1 MSVRI
6 GIGLGRFPF
15 DDVGDFRRWLA
26 ACEDSP
32 IDSVWQSDQLVAS
45 TPTMEPM
52 TFLSVVAGATRR
64 HKIGTNAIVLG
75 HRDPVVLAR
84 ECATLDH
91 LSEGRLL
98 PVVGV
103 GRADSP
109 VWKATGRSPKAR
121 GARAN
126 EALEIMTRLWAGERV
141 DFEGDH
147 FRVEGAICRPVP
159 VQKPLPLWI
168 GGSSAAAIE
177 RTVRYGTGWIGG
189 LQTPE
194 SAKAT
199 VAAIREETRRQ
210 GRPIP
215 EDHYGATLLFE
226 LTDGAGRGAGG
237 SRGDGAPERLRA
249 LAVSGDAGA
258 VLERIEGYVEA
269 GITKF
274 VAIPIA
280 SDAEDFA
287 RQTRRLADEVVPRAA
302 MLEPPTV
309 RPAR

>member
-1 MSVRI
+1 MSVRM
-6 GIGLGRFPF
+6 GVGMGRFPF
-15 DDVGDFRRWLA
+15 DDIGNFRHWLA
-26 ACEDSP
+26 ECEDSR
-32 IDSVWQSDQLVAS
+32 IDSIWQSDQLVAT
-45 TPTMEPM
+45 TPMMEPM

-64 HKIGTNAIVLG
+64 LKIGTNAIVLG

-84 ECATLDH
+84 ECATLDA

-98 PVVGV
+98 PVFGV
-103 GRADSP
+103 GRANSP
-109 VWKATGRSPKAR
+109 VWKAMGQSPKGR

-126 EALEIMTRLWAGERV
+126 EVLEIMTRLWAGERV

-147 FRVEGAICRPVP
+147 FHIEGATCLPLP

-194 SAKAT
+194 TSKTT
-199 VAAIREETRRQ
+199 VAAIRAEARRQ

-215 EDHYGATLLFE
+215 EDHYGATLLFDLRDSADDVSE
-226 LTDGAGRGAGG
+226 SNDGL
-237 SRGDGAPERLRA
+237 DRLRA
-249 LAVSGDAGA
+249 LAVSGDADD
-258 VLERIEGYVEA
+258 VLERIADFVRG

-274 VAIPIA
+274 VAIPVA
-280 SDAEDFA
+280 RDEADFI
-287 RQTRRLADEVVPRAA
+287 RQTRRLAEEVLPRAGQ
-302 MLEPPTV
+302 L
-309 RPAR
+309 

>member
-1 MSVRI
+1 MAVRI
-6 GIGLGRFPF
+6 GVGLGRFPF
-15 DDVGDFRRWLA
+15 DDVAAFRRWLA

-32 IDSVWQSDQLVAS
+32 IDSIWQSDQLVAAA
-45 TPTMEPM
+45 PTMEPM
-52 TFLSVVAGATRR
+52 TFLSVVAGATGRL
-64 HKIGTNAIVLG
+64 KIGTNAIVLG

-84 ECATLDH
+84 QCATLDH

-109 VWKATGRSPKAR
+109 VWKATGRSPRAR

-141 DFEGDH
+141 DFEGEH

-199 VAAIREETRRQ
+199 VAAIREEAERQ
-210 GRPIP
+210 RRPIP
-215 EDHYGATLLFE
+215 GDHYGATLLYE
-226 LTDGAGRGAGG
+226 LIDGSERAAA
-237 SRGDGAPERLRA
+237 DDPAADRLRA
-249 LAVSGDAGA
+249 LAASGDAEA
-258 VLERIEGYVEA
+258 VLERIAGYVEA

-280 SDAEDFA
+280 RDERDFV
-287 RQTRRLADEVVPRAA
+287 RQTRRLAEEVVPRAA
-302 MLEPPTV
+302 KLEAPTT
-309 RPAR
+309 PKAG

>member
-1 MSVRI
+1 MGVRI

-15 DDVGDFRRWLA
+15 DDIARFRSWLA
-26 ACEDSP
+26 ECEDSP
-32 IDSVWQSDQLVAS
+32 IDSIWQSDQLVAT

-64 HKIGTNAIVLG
+64 LKIGTNAIVIG
-75 HRDPVVLAR
+75 HRDPIVLAR
-84 ECATLDH
+84 ECATLDA

-98 PVVGV
+98 PVFGV
-103 GRADSP
+103 GRANSP
-109 VWKATGRSPKAR
+109 VWKATGQSPNRR

-147 FRVEGAICRPVP
+147 YRIEGALCLPLP

-194 SAKAT
+194 TSKET
-199 VAAIREETRRQ
+199 VIAIRAEAKRQ

-226 LTDGAGRGAGG
+226 LRDKADPPGEA
-237 SRGDGAPERLRA
+237 GDGLDRLRA
-249 LAVSGDAGA
+249 LAVSGDADA
-258 VLERIEGYVEA
+258 VVDRISDFVGA

-274 VAIPIA
+274 VAIPVA
-280 SDAEDFA
+280 RDEADFLQ
-287 RQTRRLADEVVPRAA
+287 QTRRLAEEVVPRAMRLGA
-302 MLEPPTV
+302 
-309 RPAR
+309 